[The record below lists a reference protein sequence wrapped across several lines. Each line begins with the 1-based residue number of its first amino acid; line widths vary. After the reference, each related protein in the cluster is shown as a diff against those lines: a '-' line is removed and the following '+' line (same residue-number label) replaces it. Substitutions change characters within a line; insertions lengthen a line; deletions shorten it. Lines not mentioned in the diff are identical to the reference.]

1 MSKVFRL
8 YKEGTSTYTGW
19 NETPSFPYNSA
30 NRDTIDDPDGASA
43 KNEITSIPS
52 PFARIDLVKQLLRK
66 SANLIKRLRNRN
78 LMERLFFIKWFQMH

>member
-30 NRDTIDDPDGASA
+30 NRDTIDDPDGASFLGNDSSYQVHA
-43 KNEITSIPS
+43 GRKLEIY
-52 PFARIDLVKQLLRK
+52 RI
-66 SANLIKRLRNRN
+66 
-78 LMERLFFIKWFQMH
+78 